1 MELLR
6 QYFMEEK
13 FSFHV
18 CFLCF
23 SGGCGLCAWTCRFVS
38 TFMLFI
44 HILHAKLMF
53 YDCCSRYAIRASY
66 HLCGWCSAS
75 PELWWDQNHNLWI
88 GLVRLCFHPLLALLS
103 RVKWS
108 DQRADITVRG
118 RGQRGLQWRKKSRDL
133 QRNLLWCGSCW
144 YRQEKVHTFTHSLLW
159 TGNTLV

>member
-75 PELWWDQNHNLWI
+75 PELWWDLKPTI
-88 GLVRLCFHPLLALLS
+88 FGLVWSACVSILFLLCFPELS
-103 RVKWS
+103 GVISVQTSRYGAEDSVACNYGRKAEISNATCSDVAVVDIVK
-108 DQRADITVRG
+108 
-118 RGQRGLQWRKKSRDL
+118 KK
-133 QRNLLWCGSCW
+133 
-144 YRQEKVHTFTHSLLW
+144 YTHSH
-159 TGNTLV
+159 TVCYGQGIH